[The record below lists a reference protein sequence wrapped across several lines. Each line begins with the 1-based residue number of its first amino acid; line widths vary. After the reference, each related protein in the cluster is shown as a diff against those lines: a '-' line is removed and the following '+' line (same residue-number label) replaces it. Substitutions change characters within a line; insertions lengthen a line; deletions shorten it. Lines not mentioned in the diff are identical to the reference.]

1 MSTPYST
8 VAPYFSPAPAW
19 ISPEDAE
26 RIQAYASFEDMYDNQ
41 PNTFK
46 LMQRGSEANPL
57 YIPAAK
63 TIIEATNRF
72 LAKDF
77 DFTLIG
83 DVEGVEEQREVIKQA
98 FTKLFKREN
107 FYAKFGSQR
116 RYGLIRGDAVW
127 HIYADPD
134 KPEGSRISIDD
145 IDPASYFP
153 ITDPNDIN
161 RLVGVHIVDRWIMD
175 DETEVTRRQTYRKV
189 DGTITSEAKLF
200 ETAAW
205 DDRQPDAALKEVAT
219 LLPLTTLPAAITV
232 IPVYHIPNAR
242 VPGSRFGASEVKGLE
257 RLFAAINQ
265 GISDEELSLALDGLG
280 VYFTTSGAPVDDDG
294 NETNWNI
301 GPGKVIEGDSES
313 DFKRVSGV
321 SSVAAMQDH
330 LKYIMSEA
338 QRASGTP
345 DIAVG
350 NVNVTVAESGIAL
363 ALHLAPVLA
372 KNAEK
377 EVEMLGVYDQMFYDL
392 LHMWMATYE
401 SVSAVEGLEVVSIVG
416 DPLPTD
422 QSAEMEKIIKL
433 YAAKLISL
441 PTAVDMLGK
450 IGFEVDPD
458 EAAMVLE
465 SSMAAAEA
473 ADPFGARLADEA
485 LNAGDSNAA

>member
-1 MSTPYST
+1 
-8 VAPYFSPAPAW
+8 
-19 ISPEDAE
+19 
-26 RIQAYASFEDMYDNQ
+26 
-41 PNTFK
+41 
-46 LMQRGSEANPL
+46 
-57 YIPAAK
+57 
-63 TIIEATNRF
+63 
-72 LAKDF
+72 
-77 DFTLIG
+77 
-83 DVEGVEEQREVIKQA
+83 
-98 FTKLFKREN
+98 
-107 FYAKFGSQR
+107 
-116 RYGLIRGDAVW
+116 
-127 HIYADPD
+127 
-134 KPEGSRISIDD
+134 
-145 IDPASYFP
+145 
-153 ITDPNDIN
+153 
-161 RLVGVHIVDRWIMD
+161 
-175 DETEVTRRQTYRKV
+175 
-189 DGTITSEAKLF
+189 
-200 ETAAW
+200 
-205 DDRQPDAALKEVAT
+205 
-219 LLPLTTLPAAITV
+219 
-232 IPVYHIPNAR
+232 
-242 VPGSRFGASEVKGLE
+242 VKGLE